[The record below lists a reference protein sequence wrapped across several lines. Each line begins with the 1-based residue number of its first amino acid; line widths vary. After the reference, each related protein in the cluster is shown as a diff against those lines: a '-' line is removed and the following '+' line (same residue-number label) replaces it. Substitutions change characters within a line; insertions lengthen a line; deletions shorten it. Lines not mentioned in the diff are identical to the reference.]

1 MTDEIERSNTVVI
14 AGDSFACQA
23 RRSWPHLRAAA
34 GCALRLNPH
43 HGGAEGGGRDEAV
56 CLGRRPRIRRDD
68 GGVADSLC
76 RRPQRNDGGVTDSPC
91 RPAARSVARCNT
103 SRVRSPAQLPRQLR

>member
-1 MTDEIERSNTVVI
+1 MSHRKSDLGIPCLRKI
-14 AGDSFACQA
+14 CQ
-23 RRSWPHLRAAA
+23 SSVSLHHHSGAAF
-34 GCALRLNPH
+34 
-43 HGGAEGGGRDEAV
+43 EGGGRDEAV
-56 CLGRRPRIRRDD
+56 CRGRGPRIRRDD

-76 RRPQRNDGGVTDSPC
+76 RRPQRNDGGVADNLC